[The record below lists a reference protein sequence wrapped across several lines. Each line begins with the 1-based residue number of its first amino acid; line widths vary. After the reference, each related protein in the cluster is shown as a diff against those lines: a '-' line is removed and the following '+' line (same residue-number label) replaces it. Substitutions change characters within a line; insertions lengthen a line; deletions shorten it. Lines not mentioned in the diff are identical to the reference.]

1 MTRIVEV
8 ELFTVTSAD
17 DTFNQSNYKKS
28 KLAPKSTQL
37 GIGNIFTE
45 V

>member
-8 ELFTVTSAD
+8 ELFTVSYAD

-28 KLAPKSTQL
+28 KLALES
-37 GIGNIFTE
+37 G
-45 V
+45 